1 MFNGYKGRIL
11 FNCSIEIFD
20 KMQYLTF
27 NGVFKKKMFN
37 VNAFEGRKDRTK
49 QQFKLNANSN
59 NADIIHLIQV
69 ASPRGM
75 IVFNVC
81 FLFLH

>member
-1 MFNGYKGRIL
+1 
-11 FNCSIEIFD
+11 
-20 KMQYLTF
+20 MQYLTF

-37 VNAFEGRKDRTK
+37 VSACEGRKDRTK
-49 QQFKLNANSN
+49 RQFKLNANSN

-75 IVFNVC
+75 IVFNVG